1 MEQLVESVRFCVESS
16 WRPEPVGAAM
26 GDDDDAA
33 AAAVG
38 EQEEGAALEGEEEDG
53 EGSGGSTLDGADEDG
68 EAGEVEG
75 GKAGRRPR
83 RTRASQSE
91 WMKLRASLLR
101 QAAADAKAGKL

>member
-33 AAAVG
+33 AAAV
-38 EQEEGAALEGEEEDG
+38 EQEGAALEGEEEDG
-53 EGSGGSTLDGADEDG
+53 EGSGGSALDGADEDG

-91 WMKLRASLLR
+91 WMKLRAALLR
-101 QAAADAKAGKL
+101 QAAADAKAGTL